1 MFGDHVLVLNSDNDV
16 ISVHGLTVSAVRQ
29 GHLRLG
35 IRASP
40 WKRAVKAEFAHPAGQ
55 GLREGDSERH
65 PAPLVFGVAFGF
77 VAGIAKHEPLVAS
90 SLVVD
95 GLHHAS
101 VDVGGLAGNEFGD
114 FAQLLGGGVHADA
127 MVYVADVCG
136 GFSSDS
142 DVVGGVNASSE
153 FDFTGQNDV

>member
-16 ISVHGLTVSAVRQ
+16 IGVHGLTVSAVRQ

-35 IRASP
+35 VGASP

-55 GLREGDSERH
+55 GLGEGDGQGH
-65 PAPLVFGVAFGF
+65 PAPLVFGVEFGF

-95 GLHHAS
+95 GLDHAS
-101 VDVGGLAGNEFGD
+101 VDVSGLAGDEFGD

-127 MVYVADVCG
+127 VVYVANVCG
-136 GFSSDS
+136 GFSSDG
-142 DVVGGVNASSE
+142 DVIRG
-153 FDFTGQNDV
+153 